1 LELIGQI
8 LNKYLTDLGIYKPI
22 KSYKALNLWHEVV
35 GEKISKVTEPERLS
49 DGKMFVKV
57 KNASWRNELV
67 FHKRDIIDK
76 INRAVG
82 SSVVKDIVLM

>member
-1 LELIGQI
+1 MELIGQI
-8 LNKYLTDLGIYKPI
+8 LNKYLTDLGIQKPI
-22 KSYKALNLWHEVV
+22 INYKALHSWHEIV

-49 DGKMFVKV
+49 DGKIFVKV
-57 KNASWRNELV
+57 KNAAWRNELV